1 MRRLS
6 AQDATFLYTELPTA
20 PMHVAF
26 VSTFDPPATGTPYDT
41 VRRRLAERLSELP
54 LLGRRVLPV
63 PFGLHHPVLAQDPD
77 FDLERHVL
85 RVPAPAP
92 GGPTELAA
100 VAAGLMTRPL
110 DRSRPLWDVHVV
122 EGLQDGGFALVT
134 RLHHAIVDGV
144 SGIELMSTLLGPEPS
159 EPGGGPAGDP
169 PPGPLPGEVALVA
182 DAAVDLA
189 RHPLRL
195 AGALGR
201 ELTRRAGARR
211 ERPWEALP
219 ALSAPVRVPRS
230 PFNAPVTARR
240 TAALLPL
247 SLPDVRRVKAA
258 FGTTV
263 NDVVLAVVGGA
274 LREHLLARGELPAT
288 SLVAMAPVS
297 VRTPAQAG
305 TYGNRV
311 SALLAPLGTTVADP
325 VDRLRAVA
333 AGTRAA
339 KGVHDAV
346 AAPELMDWSVL
357 AGPAVM
363 TLAARLAAS
372 FRWSELAP
380 PPFTLVV
387 SNVPGPREPLWCGT
401 ARLRSL
407 HPLAPLA
414 DGLAL
419 NISLVS
425 YLDTLDVGLIACPDV
440 VPDVEELA
448 AGLTRALAE
457 LVAAAR

>member
-26 VSTFDPPATGTPYDT
+26 VSTFDPPAAGAPYDT
-41 VRRRLAERLSELP
+41 VRRRLAERLPELP
-54 LLGRRVLPV
+54 LLRRRVLPV
-63 PFGLHHPVLAQDPD
+63 PLGLHHPVLAQDPD
-77 FDLERHVL
+77 FDLARHVL
-85 RVPAPAP
+85 QVPVPAP
-92 GGPTELAA
+92 GGPAELAA
-100 VAAGLMTRPL
+100 VAADLMTRPL

-122 EGLQDGGFALVT
+122 EGLTGGGFALVT
-134 RLHHAIVDGV
+134 RLHHAVVDGV

-159 EPGGGPAGDP
+159 EPGVAGPAGP
-169 PPGPLPGEVALVA
+169 LPGALPGEVALVA

-189 RHPLRL
+189 RQPLRL

-201 ELTRRAGARR
+201 ELTRRVRARP
-211 ERPWEALP
+211 ERPWQALP
-219 ALSAPVRVPRS
+219 TPTRVPRS

-240 TAALLPL
+240 RAALLPL

-297 VRTPAQAG
+297 VRTPGQAG

-448 AGLTRALAE
+448 AGLARALAE
-457 LVAAAR
+457 LVAAAA